1 MTLGRP
7 DDKTAGIAKD
17 NLGQVGDKG
26 ETVSL
31 GCPKEFVRRTLELLY
46 PPRISV
52 LTGMCFTVRPCGYL
66 LTTRVT
72 CNRSFCYGGASSSRG
87 FDGH

>member
-31 GCPKEFVRRTLELLY
+31 GCPKEFVRRILELLY
-46 PPRISV
+46 PTSHLGLNRHV
-52 LTGMCFTVRPCGYL
+52 LQSETL
-66 LTTRVT
+66 RVP
-72 CNRSFCYGGASSSRG
+72 SYDASHLQS
-87 FDGH
+87 

>member
-46 PPRISV
+46 PTSHLGLNRHV
-52 LTGMCFTVRPCGYL
+52 LHSETLRVPSYDASYL
-66 LTTRVT
+66 Q
-72 CNRSFCYGGASSSRG
+72 S
-87 FDGH
+87 